1 MQHPIRFRFKRSR
14 TITLKKTIALG
25 RRLFRKNR
33 TSPYINGNHQPRFSI
48 QHILLSWLGA
58 FMGIATLG
66 YLTTH
71 TSYPCIAAPF
81 GATAVLVFGVPDS
94 PLAQPRN
101 VIGGNA
107 LAAIICVTLVQLF
120 GTAPWV
126 MAMAVA
132 TTIKVT
138 QLTRTVHP
146 PAGAVALLG
155 VLTHASWSYVFT
167 PVLVGSIIIVICTVL
182 FSSAAPGRVYPKHW
196 L

>member
-1 MQHPIRFRFKRSR
+1 MQRSVNKLPK
-14 TITLKKTIALG
+14 TTNFKKTIALNY
-25 RRLFRKNR
+25 RLFKKTRALFG
-33 TSPYINGNHQPRFSI
+33 SVHHQPNFSI

-58 FMGIATLG
+58 FIGIAILA
-66 YLTTH
+66 YLTVQ

-101 VIGGNA
+101 VIGGN
-107 LAAIICVTLVQLF
+107 LIAAIVCVTLVQLF

-132 TTIKVT
+132 TTIKLT

-146 PAGAVALLG
+146 PSGAVALLG
-155 VLTHASWSYVFT
+155 VLNNASWNYVLT
-167 PVLVGSIIIVICTVL
+167 PILLGSVVIVFCTVIY
-182 FSSAAPGRVYPKHW
+182 SSATPGRVYPKHW